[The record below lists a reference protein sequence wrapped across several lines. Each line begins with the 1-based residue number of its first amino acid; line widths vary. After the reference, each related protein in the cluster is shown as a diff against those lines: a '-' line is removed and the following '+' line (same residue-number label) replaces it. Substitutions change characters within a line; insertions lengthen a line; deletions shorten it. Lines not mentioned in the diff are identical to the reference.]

1 MPVPWGDIEGT
12 AEYAYNWETALED
25 LRDHQGHLIISI
37 MQGTDDVVKRFRIMT
52 RVICALL
59 RASNAVGVYIGGQ
72 SLLIPKVDYLAE
84 VENMSEG
91 SYPVNLWIYFG
102 LRQANGKNSG
112 YTYGLKSFGKRELE
126 VIDSERSLSEIR
138 GFLYN
143 IAHYLIASNVEFTDG
158 QTCGFSESERVKI
171 SLSKGHFVDSE
182 TFKLGY

>member
-1 MPVPWGDIEGT
+1 
-12 AEYAYNWETALED
+12 
-25 LRDHQGHLIISI
+25 
-37 MQGTDDVVKRFRIMT
+37 MQGTDDAVKGFRILT

-59 RASNAVGVYIGGQ
+59 RASNAVGVYVGGQ
-72 SLLIPKVDYLAE
+72 SLLIPQEDYLAE
-84 VENMSEG
+84 VENMRKG

-138 GFLYN
+138 RFLYN
-143 IAHYLIASNVEFTDG
+143 IAHYLIDSNAEFMDG
-158 QTCGFSESERVKI
+158 QTCGVTETEKVKI

-182 TFKLGY
+182 TFKLRY